1 MNQLNGKQN
10 FNGRNIFVEEA
21 IEKNYSSLGNFKR
34 SLTTMKAFKQLM
46 KLRNKLSVN
55 EDRLKMKEDQ

>member
-34 SLTTMKAFKQLM
+34 NLTTMKAFK
-46 KLRNKLSVN
+46 
-55 EDRLKMKEDQ
+55 